1 MGKRFILAKVGSS
14 IKRLNCLDLQK
25 VYFIH
30 KKKTPK
36 LPKCME
42 LEEIDDTRK
51 CNSPTDT

>member
-1 MGKRFILAKVGSS
+1 MGKRFILAKVGNS
-14 IKRLNCLDLQK
+14 IRRLNCLDLQK

-42 LEEIDDTRK
+42 LDEIDDTRK